1 MTVLALVVGADMA
14 FVVAHHVLR
23 IFIVILGAPL
33 FARLF
38 GPKSGDDKP

>member
-14 FVVAHHVLR
+14 YVVAHHVLR

-38 GPKSGDDKP
+38 GPKTGDGKS